1 MDFFGLGDDDGG
13 SSGDS
18 GSSSGRGGSGKKPNQ
33 QNFYI
38 ILLAVLI
45 GISIISY
52 MMRGAATQTKEVDY
66 NQFVS
71 MVDKGEVARV
81 KIESDR
87 IDIAPKTKAAD
98 NKNAPY
104 RYYTGKVEDDD
115 TLTKRL
121 LEKDVIVRG
130 EVQDSTAMIISLI
143 VSYVLPLVLLWGL
156 MSLIFRRMSRGGGM
170 MGGPI
175 KRGFPAPVPLL
186 RRAGTERG
194 RPGLPQVPGCRPVDP
209 PGRPG
214 DPGRALRPVRLRGLV
229 PGRPAGLC
237 PPVQVRRAA
246 GVRGGIRQGPGRERP
261 ALPPRGLRLH
271 RLDACLRPAAEGAGL

>member
-1 MDFFGLGDDDGG
+1 MKLTALIPHRIKSLQGRILMDFFGLGDDDGG

-18 GSSSGRGGSGKKPNQ
+18 GSSSERGGSGKKPNQ

-38 ILLAVLI
+38 ILLTVLI

-66 NQFVS
+66 NRFVS

-175 KRGFPAPVPLL
+175 KSNAKEYVQRETGVTFADV
-186 RRAGTERG
+186 AGEDEAKES
-194 RPGLPQVPGCRPVDP
+194 LQEVVDFLHN
-209 PGRPG
+209 PGRYVKIGAKLPKG
-214 DPGRALRPVRLRGLV
+214 ALLV
-229 PGRPAGLC
+229 G
-237 PPVQVRRAA
+237 
-246 GVRGGIRQGPGRERP
+246 
-261 ALPPRGLRLH
+261 PPRQHCRN
-271 RLDACLRPAAEGAGL
+271 A